1 VNLNEARDRAY
12 AIAKSKDF
20 WANPYLVW
28 VPIPKWTGEVDAE
41 EEENPLAIPTKLML
55 INSECCEALKVHRD
69 RPEYEDED
77 LWFAELQKEM
87 IDIGIR
93 WLDLCGYLGIDVDHV
108 MSQKMDYNE
117 SRPTRHGK
125 AY

>member
-1 VNLNEARDRAY
+1 MNLNEARDRAY
-12 AIAKSKDF
+12 AIAKSKEF
-20 WANPYLVW
+20 WSEPYNIDEPVFHWGELVDREN
-28 VPIPKWTGEVDAE
+28 V
-41 EEENPLAIPTKLML
+41 ENPLAIPTKLML

-77 LWFAELQKEM
+77 LWFAELQKEL

>member
-1 VNLNEARDRAY
+1 MNLNEARDRAY
-12 AIAKSKDF
+12 QIAVRKGF
-20 WANPYLVW
+20 WGEPYTTLVSR
-28 VPIPKWTGEVDAE
+28 VEGGIDGVDLT
-41 EEENPLAIPTKLML
+41 ENPLAVPTKLML

-117 SRPTRHGK
+117 SRPMKHGK